1 MCVYVVNNQS
11 QGVSSCVSDN
21 QEVAFTMMLMCIS
34 LTALIGISTAY
45 IMKRLD
51 NMVKLYAESLSS
63 MLMTVA
69 CVTLFPK
76 RFTIDAVFIISLL
89 LTFAAI
95 FIYEKDNLKI
105 PGGLQKNCVHIW
117 KSLCHQKV
125 RLIVLIILGIISCI
139 AICLVVVYTK
149 DIIEYLGK
157 IQLGAGTEVE
167 APTQRVTIRVR
178 HHKMRKMP
186 ALKQ

>member
-1 MCVYVVNNQS
+1 
-11 QGVSSCVSDN
+11 
-21 QEVAFTMMLMCIS
+21 MMLVCIG

-45 IMKRLD
+45 IMKKLD

-69 CVTLFPK
+69 CVTMFPK

-89 LTFAAI
+89 LTFVAI
-95 FIYEKDNLKI
+95 FLYEKDNLNI
-105 PGGLQKNCVHIW
+105 PSSVQKNCMHTW

-125 RLIVLIILGIISCI
+125 RLIALIVLGVLCFIVLCI
-139 AICLVVVYTK
+139 VFVYVD
-149 DIIEYLGK
+149 DIWNYIGT
-157 IQLGAGTEVE
+157 IQLGVGTDEAQTHEV
-167 APTQRVTIRVR
+167 TKHVKSLVGR
-178 HHKMRKMP
+178 HKIRKMP